1 MSTTAKKPLRKTQH
15 LPPKFADRCAACG
28 QKVYFNFIASKK
40 QSGGRFRI
48 VYLRC
53 PNCGAK
59 ASRLVEIVAPPD
71 D

>member
-1 MSTTAKKPLRKTQH
+1 MYITANQQPRKTQH
-15 LPPKFADRCAACG
+15 LPPRYADRCVACG
-28 QKVYFNFIASKK
+28 QKVYFMFVASKK

-53 PNCGAK
+53 PSCGAK